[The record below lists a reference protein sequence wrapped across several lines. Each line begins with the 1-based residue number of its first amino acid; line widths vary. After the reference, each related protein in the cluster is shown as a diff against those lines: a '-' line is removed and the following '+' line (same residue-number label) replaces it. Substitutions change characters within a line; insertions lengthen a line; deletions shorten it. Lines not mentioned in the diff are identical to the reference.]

1 VLVSIPRELRGASL
15 GAAHAW
21 VREQMAYSNPRPSMG
36 DYTLRDSSGK
46 RVSLSALV
54 KGELSEVDIVGADEL
69 DAVRA
74 NPAHPMSLMST
85 SPLPAIM
92 YQQNL
97 PRVFGGVITPA
108 LWARAKDEYGLF
120 GAAQRLSILLSRPS
134 PLEGHNNY
142 SPRTLALLDAR
153 LGTSEQ
159 PMHRFVRSNPKSG
172 EVRGAV
178 RGIGIGSYER
188 ATNIMNKT
196 NMLGAEATQ
205 NIELVRALVDDYLD
219 VAEVGMK
226 EDEDGALLSMAG
238 KMSMQFENSKALFD
252 NFATNVLAPYLISS
266 TANIYAIEYINEYIM
281 PATRL
286 IIENTGKSN
295 KDAMLRKLDSYYKHM
310 VKSLAT
316 SPADFYAGKEMALV
330 AHPAFLFKRAGLVL
344 LPIPRSRTDRTFYTM
359 SQVGQPLT
367 YTESGFVSKTDM
379 PRGMKPIVRAIEK
392 GELRQMRV
400 REGEDY
406 KPRNMEMATYFAKS
420 TLDTIY
426 KAVDALRTKVELE
439 GPEGTGAYNLLLSE
453 TRRMSQKK
461 LEDLYK
467 DIEGMPAFFYMDLPG
482 IRPIPTNWP
491 QPLIYA
497 MMETLGAN
505 RDRLT
510 GLNKEFKG
518 EDFLKP
524 DGIHLD
530 MDEVDADEE
539 IPILKAAIRAYDAAA
554 SGRAASQVIQA
565 AKKVKDKYGIMYGT
579 ITEDVLKDEGTADDK
594 MAKATTISD
603 QFNDWLS
610 KLESSGLLK
619 SNKTISVATKD
630 YGEAPSIYKIVLDM
644 VHRSVTYYNYEPTR
658 DEVWFTITLLYY
670 CLRHMSLD
678 EEVTTSFFGGLTKLM
693 NEARNK
699 DLEDWLKKVETYG
712 KAPEGVAFDDDVLA
726 RYVALKYARDALD
739 DPDSE
744 SYRAIFGME
753 AVRANPGPIFTG
765 PEMSKVKAS
774 LDKTIREY
782 EQALH
787 AKYKSDVAEKSYNYL
802 KEYFGPAMSEK
813 VREGAGLAVFI
824 GDEVIDK
831 EVTATLTIDKMYI
844 KVYDFLTK
852 AWETVSEIMEA
863 IASKDMEKLYDKT
876 MELNNHLENAQIIVN
891 QHEMLGGFAGLL
903 DKTSDYK
910 TQQYAQKAS
919 DTFALIAEDLNNLM
933 YGEETPRFKAEAE
946 KLKPYVGAPPYK
958 KRYPATLVSALIGFV
973 KETKDLVD
981 NYESPAGGVHSSIP
995 KSKHSGAKFSL
1006 DNHIKLGT
1014 VEYKKLAK
1022 KLSASVHSEEKYAK
1036 KMTRAEMDALA
1047 VSLLTYDPA
1056 TVASVLKSAGTPIYS
1071 EIIPKIH
1078 MPLTSVLERQ
1088 LKEKADESLKVSLGD
1103 RAKAGLGSL
1112 ITTASEG
1119 FSAVAGEYKGRREAQ
1134 SATAFTIEKAKR
1146 EKKAADIRDAAAARD
1161 KRAAEFERG
1170 AAFMAQQS
1178 ATAREK
1184 AAEQRAAAADQERTA
1199 AWKEARA
1206 AKERAAA
1213 ADSERL
1219 AAWNKKE
1226 EARNLARA
1234 AKLEQKAAEADA
1246 ATATLRENIARKEA
1260 AEATSQAER
1269 DFKLAEAAAA
1279 RDYAEAAKRDAA
1291 TAERIAKRE
1300 IYESQ
1305 LTDELIEEAGRLAE
1319 RNQRRAELEKLR
1331 RTGERRRREAYATK
1345 QANKLR
1351 EARLKGLKLE
1361 TDSVAQ
1367 MSAAADLRRYTAE
1380 TDASAA
1386 TLEEKQA
1393 EALARAEQFYAEAAS
1408 FGTIGDAKT
1417 DLAEEIRLRQGEL
1430 DLIKASYN
1438 ATNRESDK
1446 RELKRQGREVEAQI
1460 LSLTQELLAL
1470 SEV

>member
-1 VLVSIPRELRGASL
+1 MLVSIPRELRGASL

-54 KGELSEVDIVGADEL
+54 KGELSEIDIVGADEL

-74 NPAHPMSLMST
+74 NPAHPMTLMST

-97 PRVFGGVITPA
+97 PRVFGGVVTPA

-178 RGIGIGSYER
+178 RGIGIGNYDR

-219 VAEVGMK
+219 VAEVEM
-226 EDEDGALLSMAG
+226 EDDEGGALLSMAG

-400 REGEDY
+400 REGEEY
-406 KPRNMEMATYFAKS
+406 KPRNLEMATYFAKS

-426 KAVDALRTKVELE
+426 KAVDALRAQVELE

-482 IRPIPTNWP
+482 IRPIPSNWP

-539 IPILKAAIRAYDAAA
+539 IPFLKAAIVAFTSGPTGKAA
-554 SGRAASQVIQA
+554 SGVIQA
-565 AKKVKDKYGIMYGT
+565 AMKVKNKYGITYGT
-579 ITEDVLKDEGTADDK
+579 IEGDVLKDEGNADEK
-594 MAKATTISD
+594 KVKAETISD
-603 QFNDWLS
+603 QFNDWLL
-610 KLESSGLLK
+610 KLENSGLMK
-619 SNKTISVATKD
+619 SKKAINVATKD

-678 EEVTTSFFGGLTKLM
+678 EEVTTSFFGGLTKLI

-699 DLEDWLKKVETYG
+699 DLSDWLKKVETYG

-726 RYVALKYARDALD
+726 RYIALKYAREALD
-739 DPDSE
+739 DPGSDA
-744 SYRAIFGME
+744 YLAIFGME
-753 AVRANPGPIFTG
+753 GPVRTNPGPIFTG

-787 AKYKSDVAEKSYNYL
+787 AKYKSDVATKSYDYL
-802 KEYFGPAMSEK
+802 KEYFSPAMSEK
-813 VREGAGLAVFI
+813 VREGDGLAVFI
-824 GDEVIDK
+824 GDELIDK
-831 EVTATLTIDKMYI
+831 DVTATVTIDKMYI
-844 KVYDFLTK
+844 KAYDFLIK
-852 AWETVSEIMEA
+852 AWETVPA
-863 IASKDMEKLYDKT
+863 IFGAISSKDMETLYDKT
-876 MELNNHLENAQIIVN
+876 MELNNHLENAQIIVK

-919 DTFALIAEDLNNLM
+919 DTFELIAEDLNNLM

-946 KLKPYVGAPPYK
+946 KLKPYVAK
-958 KRYPATLVSALIGFV
+958 KEARYPATLVSALIGFV
-973 KETKDLVD
+973 KETKDLFQSYQT
-981 NYESPAGGVHSSIP
+981 NAATGMG
-995 KSKHSGAKFSL
+995 SGMALITGRYRSAEYSTST
-1006 DNHIKLGT
+1006 HINSGT
-1014 VEYKKLAK
+1014 VEYQKLAK
-1022 KLSASVHSEEKYAK
+1022 KLSTSVFSDGYSN
-1036 KMTRAEMDALA
+1036 KMTKAEMDALA
-1047 VSLLTYDPA
+1047 VEFLTYDPA
-1056 TVASVLKSAGTPIYS
+1056 TVASVLKSAGTPLYS
-1071 EIIPKIH
+1071 EIIEKVH
-1078 MPLTSVLERQ
+1078 EPLTSVLEKQ
-1088 LKEKADESLKVSLGD
+1088 LKEKADESLKVSVKERISGV
-1103 RAKAGLGSL
+1103 GSL
-1112 ITTASEG
+1112 IKDSAASATKNLITGGGAVIGAGIGGALTAG
-1119 FSAVAGEYKGRREAQ
+1119 GALAGAGLTAGGALAGAGLAAGGAAIGAGATAGGAAIGAGAAAGGAAIGAGTAAGSALISGGITAAGLVGSLGISAGVSTYAYFKRRQELREEAMNSPEVVEALERKMVAKAREAEANMLVA
-1134 SATAFTIEKAKR
+1134 ATAREERAAMLEMNAADMAARRARLALAEARALTAAETEAEKQAALLSAQAQHEQLEAEARKQAQQIEAEIALIRFQAEEKAKR
-1146 EKKAADIRDAAAARD
+1146 ELSITRQEAAKARRAEASAYQEEQ
-1161 KRAAEFERG
+1161 AAERV
-1170 AAFMAQQS
+1170 
-1178 ATAREK
+1178 
-1184 AAEQRAAAADQERTA
+1184 
-1199 AWKEARA
+1199 
-1206 AKERAAA
+1206 
-1213 ADSERL
+1213 
-1219 AAWNKKE
+1219 
-1226 EARNLARA
+1226 
-1234 AKLEQKAAEADA
+1234 
-1246 ATATLRENIARKEA
+1246 RKMQEA
-1260 AEATSQAER
+1260 AE
-1269 DFKLAEAAAA
+1269 
-1279 RDYAEAAKRDAA
+1279 
-1291 TAERIAKRE
+1291 
-1300 IYESQ
+1300 
-1305 LTDELIEEAGRLAE
+1305 
-1319 RNQRRAELEKLR
+1319 LR
-1331 RTGERRRREAYATK
+1331 RRTDQARMERR
-1345 QANKLR
+1345 
-1351 EARLKGLKLE
+1351 G
-1361 TDSVAQ
+1361 V
-1367 MSAAADLRRYTAE
+1367 
-1380 TDASAA
+1380 
-1386 TLEEKQA
+1386 
-1393 EALARAEQFYAEAAS
+1393 
-1408 FGTIGDAKT
+1408 
-1417 DLAEEIRLRQGEL
+1417 
-1430 DLIKASYN
+1430 
-1438 ATNRESDK
+1438 
-1446 RELKRQGREVEAQI
+1446 
-1460 LSLTQELLAL
+1460 
-1470 SEV
+1470 